1 MKTISDYLAKAHVN
15 AVNVKCRRHGQN
27 YKIIDRV

>member
-1 MKTISDYLAKAHVN
+1 MKYAIN
-15 AVNVKCRRHGQN
+15 ALSVQADLHSKSSEAGRN

>member
-1 MKTISDYLAKAHVN
+1 MNASIDFSEEANVN
-15 AVNVKCRRHGQN
+15 AVNVKRRRRGRN